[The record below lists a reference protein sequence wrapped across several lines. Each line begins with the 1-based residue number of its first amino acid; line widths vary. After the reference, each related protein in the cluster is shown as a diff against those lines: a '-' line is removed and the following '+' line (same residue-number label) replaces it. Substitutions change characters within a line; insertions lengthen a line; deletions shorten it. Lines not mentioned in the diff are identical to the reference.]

1 MQKPQIVKWMRI
13 GKPYLSKFAV
23 SAALALMIL
32 PTGVRAQAV
41 QHIAAIVNDELITA
55 YDLDSRMKLVIL
67 STRLPNTVEV
77 RRRIKNQVL
86 RSLIDER
93 LQMQEAKRRNIS
105 VGKRDLR
112 RAKSTIEKQNKLPKD
127 GLERML
133 LQNDVP
139 LAAMEEQLR
148 AGIAWS
154 KLVGRRLRPR
164 ITIGEDEIDEALE
177 RIKARQGQTEYR
189 LAEILLAVSGPEEEE
204 NVRRTAE
211 GFRRQIQNGANFA
224 AIARQFSQ
232 SATAAVGGDLGWI
245 HEAELNDN
253 LKDIVPGLKHGTI
266 SHPIKTV
273 TGYRLLTL
281 RGSRKIAETASKP
294 ETVDLRQIFLPLPKS
309 AAPIDIEAHI
319 DLAKTV
325 RDTAT
330 GCNDFG
336 LLAKEIQST
345 RPPNLGKLALK
356 DLSPAIRTVVRDVQV
371 GEISDPVKM
380 SSGVLLLMVCSREG
394 GKSGIKMPERDAI
407 ADRLMQ
413 ERLSLMSRRYLR
425 DIRLSAVIDIRV

>member
-1 MQKPQIVKWMRI
+1 
-13 GKPYLSKFAV
+13 
-23 SAALALMIL
+23 
-32 PTGVRAQAV
+32 
-41 QHIAAIVNDELITA
+41 
-55 YDLDSRMKLVIL
+55 
-67 STRLPNTVEV
+67 
-77 RRRIKNQVL
+77 
-86 RSLIDER
+86 
-93 LQMQEAKRRNIS
+93 
-105 VGKRDLR
+105 
-112 RAKSTIEKQNKLPKD
+112 
-127 GLERML
+127 ML

-139 LAAMEEQLR
+139 LSAMEEQLR

-164 ITIGEDEIDEALE
+164 ITIGEDEIDEALD
-177 RIKARQGQTEYR
+177 RIKSRQGQTEYR
-189 LAEILLAVSGPEEEE
+189 LAEILLAVGGPEEEE
-204 NVRRTAE
+204 NVRRAAE
-211 GFRRQIQNGANFA
+211 GIRRQIQNGANFA

-253 LKDIVPGLKHGTI
+253 LKDIVPGLQEGTI
-266 SHPIKTV
+266 SQPIKTV

-281 RGSRKIAETASKP
+281 RGSRKIGETASKP
-294 ETVDLRQIFLPLPKS
+294 ETVDLRQIFLPFPKS

-319 DLAKTV
+319 GLAKTV

-330 GCNDFG
+330 GCKDFG
-336 LLAKEIQST
+336 LLAKEIRST
-345 RPPNLGKLALK
+345 RPPNLGRLALK
-356 DLSPAIRTVVRDVQV
+356 DLSPAIRNVVRDVQV

>member
-1 MQKPQIVKWMRI
+1 
-13 GKPYLSKFAV
+13 
-23 SAALALMIL
+23 
-32 PTGVRAQAV
+32 
-41 QHIAAIVNDELITA
+41 
-55 YDLDSRMKLVIL
+55 MKLVIL

-77 RRRIKNQVL
+77 RRRIRNQVL

-164 ITIGEDEIDEALE
+164 ITIGEDEIDEALD
-177 RIKARQGQTEYR
+177 RIKSRQGQTEYR
-189 LAEILLAVSGPEEEE
+189 LAEILLAVGGPEEED

-211 GFRRQIQNGANFA
+211 GIRRQIQNGANFA

-253 LKDIVPGLKHGTI
+253 LKDIVPGLQEGTI
-266 SHPIKTV
+266 SQPIKTV

-281 RGSRKIAETASKP
+281 RGTRKIGETASKP
-294 ETVDLRQIFLPLPKS
+294 ETVDLRQIFLQEKEKS
-309 AAPIDIEAHI
+309 W
-319 DLAKTV
+319 K
-325 RDTAT
+325 
-330 GCNDFG
+330 
-336 LLAKEIQST
+336 
-345 RPPNLGKLALK
+345 
-356 DLSPAIRTVVRDVQV
+356 
-371 GEISDPVKM
+371 
-380 SSGVLLLMVCSREG
+380 LLLKELS
-394 GKSGIKMPERDAI
+394 IKYFT
-407 ADRLMQ
+407 RL
-413 ERLSLMSRRYLR
+413 LPS
-425 DIRLSAVIDIRV
+425 